1 MVGNAHPTDRNYK
14 EDLDN
19 LKSQV
24 MVGNTH
30 PATEVNYREVL
41 DKLKSMDEK
50 ISVAEYVEQMAMLL
64 DLQLKPEHRTG
75 VIENFGQ
82 IKAIA
87 RLVNEFPLPDNIEI
101 SPIFEP

>member
-1 MVGNAHPTDRNYK
+1 
-14 EDLDN
+14 
-19 LKSQV
+19 
-24 MVGNTH
+24 
-30 PATEVNYREVL
+30 
-41 DKLKSMDEK
+41 
-50 ISVAEYVEQMAMLL
+50 MLL

>member
-14 EDLDN
+14 EVLDN

-24 MVGNTH
+24 IVGIAH

>member
-1 MVGNAHPTDRNYK
+1 
-14 EDLDN
+14 
-19 LKSQV
+19 
-24 MVGNTH
+24 
-30 PATEVNYREVL
+30 
-41 DKLKSMDEK
+41 MDEK
-50 ISVAEYVEQMAMLL
+50 ISLAEYVEQMAMLL